1 MIDVFINSR
10 NKIFGPLFKL
20 YFPAIKYYKTT
31 YVHETMKLNTKI
43 CFYWIVI
50 SLYILKRCG
59 IVEIFLK
66 EKIARES
73 PEENEGTLQK

>member
-31 YVHETMKLNTKI
+31 YVHETMHYETKHKDL
-43 CFYWIVI
+43 FLLDSNFFVYPKKMWNRGN
-50 SLYILKRCG
+50 ILERKNC
-59 IVEIFLK
+59 
-66 EKIARES
+66 
-73 PEENEGTLQK
+73 